1 MSFFRGKTGRS
12 PGTSDTRIFFATD
25 VHGSERCFR
34 KFLNGAKFYG
44 ANVLILGG
52 DVAGKMLVPVE
63 DTPGGWQIRFRDN
76 VHRELSDSAA
86 TELEQQI
93 QDVGMYPI
101 RGTKE
106 QLLTLEDPAE
116 REAAF
121 EDAVVKQMARWMQI
135 ADERLRGTGVR
146 CLVAPGND
154 DPWGIDS
161 VLQRS
166 SVVEL
171 AEGKCLELED
181 GTQVIT
187 TGYSNLTPWN
197 TPREVTEEQLGER
210 LESMFSNVTSPDR
223 LVLVAHPPPK
233 DSSLDQAPKIDEQFR
248 VQMDVGSIRMTSVG
262 SSAVRTF
269 IEAHQPLLG
278 LHGHVHESRGTE
290 RIGRTLCVNP
300 GSEYGDGVLCG
311 ALITLRAGTVAS
323 CQLVAG

>member
-1 MSFFRGKTGRS
+1 LRFFPGKADRGPGRS
-12 PGTSDTRIFFATD
+12 GTRIFFATD

-34 KFLNGAKFYG
+34 KFLNAAKFYS

-52 DVAGKMLVPVE
+52 DMAGKMLVPVE
-63 DTPGGWQIRFRDN
+63 DTPRGWHIRFRDN
-76 VHRELSDSAA
+76 VHQELSDAAA

-93 QDVGMYPI
+93 HDVGMYPI

-106 QLLTLEDPAE
+106 QLLALEDPAQ
-116 REAAF
+116 RETAF

-135 ADERLRGTGVR
+135 ADERLRGSGVR
-146 CLVAPGND
+146 CFVAPGND
-154 DPWGIDS
+154 DPWGIDA
-161 VLQRS
+161 VLQQS
-166 SVVEL
+166 SMVEF

-197 TPREVTEEQLGER
+197 TPREVTEAQLSER
-210 LESMFSNVTSPDR
+210 LESMFSSVTRSDR

-233 DSSLDQAPKIDEQFR
+233 YSSLDQAPKIDEQFR

-262 SSAVRTF
+262 SSAVREF

-278 LHGHVHESRGTE
+278 LHGHVHESKGAE

-311 ALITLRAGTVAS
+311 ALITLRDGTIAS
-323 CQLVAG
+323 CQFVAG